1 MEINNSRKNL
11 YSILEIDINASLDEI
26 KKAYKKLA
34 IKYHPDKSIA
44 ENRKEN
50 EEKFKMIS
58 EAYNILSNQDK
69 RRIYDETGRVDDI
82 DEILNFQERQKDM
95 FSMFGNFMNPMS
107 TIRFNPDVIITLRLE
122 LETIYI
128 GQTTEYTIE
137 RTIVT
142 IDNLASPIYQK
153 ETEKIKIKIPSGIAN
168 GEKIIMH
175 GLGNKLI
182 NKNGTNKT
190 GNVVIVIDEIK
201 HKIFNRSPYQPLHLY
216 MNQKISIFQ
225 ALIGEFDVVVTGL
238 NKEKFHINIGKT
250 VIKPEMVMCID
261 GKGMKKSENNTIKY
275 GNLYVIFDIEF
286 IDEITE
292 DQRIILKSVSN
303 YVETKNK
310 KYYCEWNMTNVNEL
324 NNILNQNDR
333 DEENNDLGGVQCAQ
347 Q

>member
-1 MEINNSRKNL
+1 MEFNNSRKNL
-11 YSILEIDINASLDEI
+11 YHILGIDNNASTDEI

-34 IKYHPDKSIA
+34 IKHHPDKSTP
-44 ENRKEN
+44 ENKKES

-58 EAYNILSNQDK
+58 EAYNILSNHDK

-82 DEILNFQERQKDM
+82 DEILNYHERQKDM
-95 FSMFGNFMNPMS
+95 FNIFGNFMNPMN

-122 LETIYI
+122 LEVIYV
-128 GQTTEYTIE
+128 GQTIDYTID
-137 RTIVT
+137 RSIVT
-142 IDNLASPIYQK
+142 VDNIASPIYQK
-153 ETEKIKIKIPSGIAN
+153 ETENIKIKIPEGIAN
-168 GEKIIMH
+168 GEKIIIH

-182 NKNGTNKT
+182 NKNGMNKV
-190 GNVVIVIDEIK
+190 GNIVVVIEEIK

-238 NKEKFHINIGKT
+238 NKEKIHINMGKT
-250 VIKPEMVMCID
+250 VIKPEMVLCID
-261 GKGMKKSENNTIKY
+261 GKGMKKSENNTVKY

-286 IDEITE
+286 VDEITD
-292 DQRIILKSVSN
+292 DQRVVLKSISN

-310 KYYCEWNMTNVNEL
+310 KDNCKWNMTNVSEL
-324 NNILNQNDR
+324 NDILNQNDR
-333 DEENNDLGGVQCAQ
+333 DDENNDLGGVQCAQ